1 MAQPVPIFAKDYID
15 HFDKIMKKKAVKQ
28 QLIEHDGIEICYWF
42 DDGDGRYFMV
52 APVCFAEHDGRC
64 YLLAID
70 WNNVGYAFD
79 VARIVESDEILPD
92 SDLCE
97 EFNIEALKDAL
108 FNRGIHKDGY
118 IATTEFRIKKAG
130 GK

>member
-1 MAQPVPIFAKDYID
+1 MPIFAKDYIN

-28 QLIEHDGIEICYWF
+28 QLIEHDGIEICYRF
-42 DDGDGRYFMV
+42 DDGYGRYFIV
-52 APVCFAEHDGRC
+52 TPVCFKEHDGRC
-64 YLLAID
+64 YLLAMD

-92 SDLCE
+92 SGPCE
-97 EFNIEALKDAL
+97 EFDIEALKDAL

-118 IATTEFRIKKAG
+118 IVTTEFRIKKSEEL
-130 GK
+130 